1 MAKAQR
7 TGLELQEAIML
18 EVRRRPE
25 WKDIL
30 SVTITNRTQKAP
42 HQPNWDAAF
51 MMDGPR
57 VARERAFRLITNLQN
72 VFDLA

>member
-7 TGLELQEAIML
+7 TDSELQEAIML

-25 WKDIL
+25 WNDIL
-30 SVTITNRTQKAP
+30 GVTIIRRAREAEHN
-42 HQPNWDAAF
+42 PNWDAAF
-51 MMDGPR
+51 TMDGPR
-57 VARERAFRLITNLQN
+57 VAPAGAFRLITNLQN